1 MKGEE
6 ILIFKN
12 SKVYD
17 ILKWICM
24 VGLPAVGVL
33 WYTLG
38 KIWGFPYL
46 EEINATIIAVVA
58 FLGALL
64 GISNIRYKNKLE
76 GVLGDGEGEE

>member
-1 MKGEE
+1 M
-6 ILIFKN
+6 ILNDKLFN
-12 SKVYD
+12 

-24 VGLPAVGVL
+24 VGLPAIGVL

-46 EEINATIIAVVA
+46 EEVNATIIAVVA

-64 GISNIRYKNKLE
+64 GISNIRYYARLE
-76 GVLGDGEGEE
+76 AEDGKSDNDQQ